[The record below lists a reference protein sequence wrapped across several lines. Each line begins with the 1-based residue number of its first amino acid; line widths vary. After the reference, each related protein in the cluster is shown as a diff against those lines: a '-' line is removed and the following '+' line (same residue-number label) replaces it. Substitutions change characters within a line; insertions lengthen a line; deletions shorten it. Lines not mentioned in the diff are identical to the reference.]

1 MPVTLHA
8 TCYMTPRRAS
18 EKHQTSFVSVVC
30 NISIDTAHGTIHTTT
45 VYTKHFRLWG
55 CGEAGDKSSAGD
67 SAVIQVSAMTIF
79 SWSISILVSAV
90 TAAAELRQGLLLN
103 QTVLQGRKVKYLHR
117 FCLSAMPRAP
127 GQVTLPCP
135 LSPAHA
141 SGQIQWQQAGFGL
154 GFDPGLPEYPR
165 YRYDRSCE

>member
-45 VYTKHFRLWG
+45 VYTKHFRVWG

-67 SAVIQVSAMTIF
+67 SAVIQVSAMTIL

-103 QTVLQGRKVKYLHR
+103 QTVLQGRKVKYQHR
-117 FCLSAMPRAP
+117 FCLCYAPSSWPGDAALPPLPCSRVWTDPVAAGGIRAGVRPRAAGVP
-127 GQVTLPCP
+127 AIQV
-135 LSPAHA
+135 
-141 SGQIQWQQAGFGL
+141 
-154 GFDPGLPEYPR
+154 R
-165 YRYDRSCE
+165 